1 MTALLV
7 WLPPRVRVPPRWR
20 LVTLAPPTRPTS
32 LPRRHYSAPRRRAP
46 TQPTNPA
53 TQPTGS
59 QSRFSS
65 VTLPRQSS
73 VKLLPLS
80 TPVRLQPSQS
90 RFVAPQQH
98 RSIGRRRRRLAPSYE
113 YFPRTSPLPRSPAP
127 TRATCPAVNPPH
139 ESRST
144 HGTNPHAAAGG
155 GASSGARHAGRAAAG
170 EAAEGGAAAGGCWPT
185 VRPARLPRLSPHA
198 FPVRESQT
206 NKTKP
211 ERCCARREKALVSY

>member
-20 LVTLAPPTRPTS
+20 LVTLAPPTRPTT
-32 LPRRHYSAPRRRAP
+32 LPRRHYSAKRRRAP

-53 TQPTGS
+53 TQPTSS

-80 TPVRLQPSQS
+80 TPLAALAVPL
-90 RFVAPQQH
+90 
-98 RSIGRRRRRLAPSYE
+98 RRAAAAQIYWE
-113 YFPRTSPLPRSPAP
+113 ASPPVGSVLRVLSSDIPTAALPRAK
-127 TRATCPAVNPPH
+127 RATCPAVNPPH

-155 GASSGARHAGRAAAG
+155 GASGGARHAGRAAAG